1 MNSEIV
7 NKEYALGYCMAA
19 LDHAKVTTYDW
30 LDKADAQC
38 EELVLG
44 IPDEWVMARIFGDS
58 RVYNAQETRKT
69 LLDSGKF
76 SDVIILDAEHLAYQ
90 KVYEKIKFDVCF
102 YGTEYGIPFDV
113 DRAFMQKQNISFVPL
128 FSEGMQCIA
137 GGGSLRIALEDVQ
150 RRQKI
155 VLFGTGVYFDAYMK
169 NYAVRGEKYSPTYA
183 IDNDSSK
190 WGTEKDGVKIYEP
203 AALRKETAADVLVVV
218 CSKQYKDMLH
228 QLRQLGRFNYRTL
241 LFLNDIALLEEFA
254 ITFAEERDYLRNSH
268 RILTVLMK
276 EFDRVCQEN
285 HIHYYIICGSLIGVI
300 RHKGMIPWDDDIDLA
315 MPRKDFKKLRRIAKR
330 VWPKGNDTF
339 VYRDYD
345 DIGGGAFLDCMP
357 RLFYMKEK
365 LPTKCFDKV
374 YGKASKEIEDRMFL
388 DIYIMDNA
396 HKNEKVH
403 NLVITIMKGIYNLM
417 MGHRAFIDYD
427 EYRTVIPEKT
437 IKAMKVVHGIGKRLP
452 LRFLSFWYDTLSRS
466 GNWNKNAKDYI
477 MPSCAIR
484 CIELKYPKEH
494 FGEGQRLPFEDI
506 EVMVPSDYNKQ
517 LNAMRYRNYMEFPRM
532 SVRKPSHYFN
542 SDIEIW

>member
-1 MNSEIV
+1 MALEAE
-7 NKEYALGYCMAA
+7 NKEFSLGYCMAV
-19 LDHAKVTTYDW
+19 LDHAKLSTYDW
-30 LDKADAQC
+30 LNEASARC
-38 EELVLG
+38 ERLVLG
-44 IPDEWVMARIFGDS
+44 IPDEWVMARIFGDKKK
-58 RVYNAQETRKT
+58 YNAQEMKKF

-90 KVYEKIKFDVCF
+90 KVYESIKYDVCF
-102 YGTEYGIPFDV
+102 YGTEYGIPFDT
-113 DRAFMQKQNISFVPL
+113 DKEFMQKHSISFVSL
-128 FSEGMQCIA
+128 FPEKMRCIA
-137 GGGSLRIALEDVQ
+137 GGGSLRIVLEDIQ

-169 NYAVRGEKYSPTYA
+169 NYATLKKKYRPAYA

-190 WGTEKDGVKIYEP
+190 WGTEKDGVKIHEP
-203 AALRKETAADVLVVV
+203 AVLLKETVEDILVVI
-218 CSKQYKDMLH
+218 CSKQYKDMLQ
-228 QLRQLGRFNYRTL
+228 QLKQLGNFNYRTMR
-241 LFLNDIALLEEFA
+241 FLNDVALLEEFA
-254 ITFAEERDYLRNSH
+254 IAAAKESDYLRNSH

-300 RHKGMIPWDDDIDLA
+300 RHKGMIPWDDDIDIA

-330 VWPKGNDTF
+330 EWSKRNDTF

-357 RLFYMKEK
+357 RLFYMKEN
-365 LPTKCFDKV
+365 LLTKCFDKV

-396 HKNEKVH
+396 HENEKIH
-403 NLVITIMKGIYNLM
+403 NLVTTIMKGIYNLM

-427 EYRTVIPEKT
+427 EYRRVIPDKT
-437 IKAMKVVHGIGKRLP
+437 IRTMKIVHKIGKPLP
-452 LRFLSFWYDTLSRS
+452 LKFLSFWYNAFSRS
-466 GNWNKNAKDYI
+466 GNWNKKAKDYI

-494 FGEGQRLPFEDI
+494 FGEGLRLPFENI
-506 EVMVPSDYNKQ
+506 EVMVPSDYDKQ